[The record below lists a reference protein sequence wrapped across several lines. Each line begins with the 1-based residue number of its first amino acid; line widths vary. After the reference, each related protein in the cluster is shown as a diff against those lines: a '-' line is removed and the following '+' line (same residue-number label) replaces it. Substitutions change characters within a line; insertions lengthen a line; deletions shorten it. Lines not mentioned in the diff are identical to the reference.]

1 MGSVGFIFAA
11 GCESWCGAC
20 RSRPSREVLA
30 AENAQL
36 RKLVAAL
43 QGQVAGL
50 TARLDA
56 LEAENTAL
64 RAENAELKRRLG
76 PRQPELV
83 EAAVDGFPVRQARAQ
98 FVAPQERPQAGRAT
112 WASGVDAGAG
122 GRPQRAVAARARP
135 VRRLRQRFGGRTRGG
150 HGETAGV

>member
-1 MGSVGFIFAA
+1 MPPAA
-11 GCESWCGAC
+11 NHGVVRADP
-20 RSRPSREVLA
+20 RPSREVLA

-36 RKLVAAL
+36 RELVAAL

-76 PRQPELV
+76 LDSRN
-83 EAAVDGFPVRQARAQ
+83 
-98 FVAPQERPQAGRAT
+98 
-112 WASGVDAGAG
+112 S
-122 GRPQRAVAARARP
+122 
-135 VRRLRQRFGGRTRGG
+135 
-150 HGETAGV
+150 